1 MSDNFEIP
9 MLKATILSMKD
20 RALSARYRLVVE
32 YKENKSN
39 HVFEAIMM
47 LTEIIG
53 DKVPEEINKG

>member
-1 MSDNFEIP
+1 MSDNSEVP

-53 DKVPEEINKG
+53 DRPPEEING